1 MKNQV
6 KTLEEES
13 QKLTKEKQD
22 HENKVKVLVKEV
34 ISFYKPSFSKL

>member
-6 KTLEEES
+6 KTLEDDG
-13 QKLTKEKQD
+13 QRLAKEKQD

-34 ISFYKPSFSKL
+34 ETVHSSE